1 MPRHMRTSVDL
12 PDSLLRRARK
22 LARERGTTLRQ
33 ILIEGLTATLERKA
47 PVQKYRLK
55 DRSYGDGGLVNG
67 LSWSDTE
74 RLDELA
80 YGDRG

>member
-1 MPRHMRTSVDL
+1 MSVCR
-12 PDSLLRRARK
+12 S
-22 LARERGTTLRQ
+22 
-33 ILIEGLTATLERKA
+33 IEGLRATLERKA

-55 DRSYGDGGLVNG
+55 DRSYGEGGLVNG

-80 YGDRG
+80 YGDQRIAISVD